1 MKPKN
6 TSPSKDGDSPV
17 KAPARKRA
25 RIIDSDEEDE
35 NNVEMPDDGG
45 ESKRVE
51 EKTKAQRLEKVCE
64 EKKQEVNG
72 DDVGIEEVVGIMKTS
87 P

>member
-1 MKPKN
+1 M
-6 TSPSKDGDSPV
+6 

-45 ESKRVE
+45 EGKRVE
-51 EKTKAQRLEKVCE
+51 EKAKAQRLEKVCE

-72 DDVGIEEVVGIMKTS
+72 HDVGIGKLKDKR
-87 P
+87 